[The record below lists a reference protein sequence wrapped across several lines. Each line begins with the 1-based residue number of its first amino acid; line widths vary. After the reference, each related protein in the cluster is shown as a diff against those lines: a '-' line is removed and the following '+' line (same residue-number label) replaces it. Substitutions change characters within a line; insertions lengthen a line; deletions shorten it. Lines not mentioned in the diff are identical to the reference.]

1 MVRVVPIHI
10 IGAASGFGA
19 RDPGC
24 AEGPDTLR
32 DSGVVSKLQAQGINL
47 SWRTILYPGNAKP
60 ILRIIQ
66 EFNEQLALE
75 VASVAAS
82 RILPLV
88 IGGDH
93 SCAIGTWSG
102 TFLAI
107 RQHGPLGLIWIDAHM
122 DSHTPRTSPS
132 GAIHGMPLAVLLGQG
147 LPELVNIATPKAKL
161 LPRHLCL
168 IGIRSYEEGEAELL
182 RSLGVRVFFMEEVKR
197 RGIYSV
203 MSEALEIVCHG
214 TAGFGI
220 SIDLDAFKPKQSP
233 GVGSPEKGGLHFLKL
248 IQVIR
253 GIASHPRLL
262 ALELAEYNPRHDCQR
277 RTLRLIGDLMAA
289 LGQPV
294 EYPQGGG
301 IQVEPVMRYGY

>member
-32 DSGVVSKLQAQGINL
+32 DSGVVSKLQAQGIDL
-47 SWRTILYPGNAKP
+47 FWRTILYPGNAKP

-82 RILPLV
+82 KILPLV

-161 LPRHLCL
+161 LPRHPSKRPESGLRIWLTVRPELVEGRLC
-168 IGIRSYEEGEAELL
+168 
-182 RSLGVRVFFMEEVKR
+182 R
-197 RGIYSV
+197 RENGADSRP
-203 MSEALEIVCHG
+203 STG
-214 TAGFGI
+214 SGRTA
-220 SIDLDAFKPKQSP
+220 SSSP
-233 GVGSPEKGGLHFLKL
+233 GSVNWKMKDAATPSSLPDRDTQL
-248 IQVIR
+248 R
-253 GIASHPRLL
+253 GR
-262 ALELAEYNPRHDCQR
+262 
-277 RTLRLIGDLMAA
+277 
-289 LGQPV
+289 
-294 EYPQGGG
+294 
-301 IQVEPVMRYGY
+301 